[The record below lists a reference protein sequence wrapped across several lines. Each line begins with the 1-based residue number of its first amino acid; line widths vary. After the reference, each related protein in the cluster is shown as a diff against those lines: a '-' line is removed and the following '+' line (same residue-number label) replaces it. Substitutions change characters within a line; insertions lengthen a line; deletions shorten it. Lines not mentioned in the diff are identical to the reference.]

1 MCPWVLWVA
10 RSCQPRRERASWFG
24 LSVWPIPVSPAMF
37 LSRGSGP
44 HMERTLGEGCR
55 LAGHPG
61 GSPGSAVSGVSVAV
75 LQPGTRLRRQ
85 SDLCRVRAEPTPD
98 AGPWGTD
105 VARKSSLPGGGA
117 RSAGHPPAP
126 QVALSPAPLRAGP
139 KQPGAWWWGWRGRDV
154 TGSPA
159 VPRCR
164 SPSFPRVQGLPPEAS
179 ASGCGT
185 CGAPRVSRGLV
196 RLVPGTDGNGPPHL
210 APGPGHGA
218 LTPRQRLRLAR
229 PCGGAAV
236 PQTGAAAQGGGGPC
250 PRPRGWSADPDA
262 GRLATLLCLQWDS
275 NLGTALGTWQAC
287 HLLEIDLLPKRLQVA
302 QGSGAE
308 AEEGPCKVNGLSYPV
323 CDGRHLGPRRSGR
336 PGRSSSLLPSPRCS
350 CAWSKMRPPPGS
362 RTQASG
368 APTVGPGLGSKTR
381 AQPWD
386 VSVPGDPAAPSPSP
400 RRSVAVCPHGASRRH
415 AHFCSS
421 CKPRLRPPPLTF
433 PERGPR
439 APSTQDTR
447 LAMPGCLSARD
458 QAARWAGFVA
468 GGGRVSLSVP
478 GSGA

>member
-1 MCPWVLWVA
+1 MCPWVLRVA

-24 LSVWPIPVSPAMF
+24 LSMWPIPVSPAMF

-44 HMERTLGEGCR
+44 HMEMTLGEGCR

-164 SPSFPRVQGLPPEAS
+164 SPSFPHVQGLPPEAS

-185 CGAPRVSRGLV
+185 CGAPV
-196 RLVPGTDGNGPPHL
+196 
-210 APGPGHGA
+210 
-218 LTPRQRLRLAR
+218 
-229 PCGGAAV
+229 
-236 PQTGAAAQGGGGPC
+236 
-250 PRPRGWSADPDA
+250 
-262 GRLATLLCLQWDS
+262 
-275 NLGTALGTWQAC
+275 
-287 HLLEIDLLPKRLQVA
+287 
-302 QGSGAE
+302 
-308 AEEGPCKVNGLSYPV
+308 
-323 CDGRHLGPRRSGR
+323 
-336 PGRSSSLLPSPRCS
+336 
-350 CAWSKMRPPPGS
+350 
-362 RTQASG
+362 
-368 APTVGPGLGSKTR
+368 
-381 AQPWD
+381 
-386 VSVPGDPAAPSPSP
+386 
-400 RRSVAVCPHGASRRH
+400 
-415 AHFCSS
+415 
-421 CKPRLRPPPLTF
+421 
-433 PERGPR
+433 
-439 APSTQDTR
+439 
-447 LAMPGCLSARD
+447 
-458 QAARWAGFVA
+458 
-468 GGGRVSLSVP
+468 
-478 GSGA
+478 

>member
-1 MCPWVLWVA
+1 M
-10 RSCQPRRERASWFG
+10 
-24 LSVWPIPVSPAMF
+24 
-37 LSRGSGP
+37 RG
-44 HMERTLGEGCR
+44 
-55 LAGHPG
+55 
-61 GSPGSAVSGVSVAV
+61 
-75 LQPGTRLRRQ
+75 
-85 SDLCRVRAEPTPD
+85 
-98 AGPWGTD
+98 
-105 VARKSSLPGGGA
+105 
-117 RSAGHPPAP
+117 
-126 QVALSPAPLRAGP
+126 
-139 KQPGAWWWGWRGRDV
+139 
-154 TGSPA
+154 
-159 VPRCR
+159 
-164 SPSFPRVQGLPPEAS
+164 
-179 ASGCGT
+179 
-185 CGAPRVSRGLV
+185 PRVSRGLV
-196 RLVPGTDGNGPPHL
+196 RLVPGTDDNGPPHL

-323 CDGRHLGPRRSGR
+323 CDGRHLSPRRPGR

-350 CAWSKMRPPPGS
+350 CAWLKMRPPPGS

-447 LAMPGCLSARD
+447 LAVPGCLSARD